1 VTRPSADRR
10 THRGVTARAARPADS
25 GVSALRRL
33 DRLGLA
39 GGGLL
44 LAALA
49 GVALATPGLPL
60 PYRLASVAVL
70 LLSTGAA
77 LGLRR
82 RFWRALDDELRRCRQ
97 LQQSARAGEQ
107 AKDQLLARVSHDMR
121 TPMHGILGLT
131 DLLLRGGPEAE
142 QREHVELMRTSAE
155 TLLGL
160 AEDVL
165 DVSRIDAGR
174 LQLRPRDFQLREA
187 VGEVVRLLAA
197 PAVEREVDL
206 RLHVD
211 ADLPD
216 TLHGDPV
223 RLRQVL
229 LNLVG
234 NAVRFTR
241 RGLVTVSVG
250 TEGAEEREP
259 EIRFEIRDTG
269 VGVRREDQ
277 ARLFE
282 PFAQA
287 GSPGSGVLS
296 GSGLGLAI
304 SKSIVELMGGE
315 IGFESARGVGSTFWF
330 RLPLQHARG
339 TAGTPAS
346 LSAPADDAARRLAR
360 RQRRVLVVDDR
371 GVNRAVGL
379 AMLGELG
386 FTAEAAAGGEEAL
399 EMLQEGRFDAVLLDC
414 EMPGVDGIETC
425 RRLRAKE
432 AAGEPGRRLP
442 VIAVTA
448 HRRPE
453 DVARCLTAGM
463 DDRLIKPFGT
473 AELAAVLDRSLG
485 FTPPA
490 SSGDELAARLAAL
503 RHLDGTTGESTVATF
518 LRQGEEDLARLR
530 RALPEGDGEAAAEAA
545 HALAG
550 SAGLLG
556 AAELAERASEVA
568 TLARRGDVGG
578 SRRRLP
584 ALERA
589 WRETARR
596 IEA

>member
-1 VTRPSADRR
+1 MAPPGPERR
-10 THRGVTARAARPADS
+10 TRRSGSGAAARSSD
-25 GVSALRRL
+25 SALRRL

-49 GVALATPGLPL
+49 GVALATPGPPL

-70 LLSTGAA
+70 LLSAGAA
-77 LGLRR
+77 LALRH

-97 LQQSARAGEQ
+97 LQQNARAAEQ

-131 DLLLRGGPEAE
+131 DLLLRSGPEAE

-174 LQLRPRDFQLREA
+174 LQLRPRDFQLREV
-187 VGEVVRLLAA
+187 VGEVVRLLM
-197 PAVEREVDL
+197 PGAVEREVDL

-216 TLHGDPV
+216 AFHGDPV

-241 RGLVTVSVG
+241 RGSVTVSVG
-250 TEGAEEREP
+250 TEDAEEHGP

-269 VGVRREDQ
+269 VGIRREDQ

-330 RLPLQHARG
+330 RVPLQHASG
-339 TAGTPAS
+339 TAGTPVS
-346 LSAPADDAARRLAR
+346 PSAPADDTARRLAR
-360 RQRRVLVVDDR
+360 QERRVLVVDDR

-379 AMLGELG
+379 AMLAELG

-399 EMLQEGRFDAVLLDC
+399 EMLQERRFDAVLLDC
-414 EMPGVDGIETC
+414 EMPGIDGIETC
-425 RRLRAKE
+425 RRLRGRE
-432 AAGEPGRRLP
+432 AAAAPGQRLP

-453 DVARCLTAGM
+453 DTARCLAAGM
-463 DDRLIKPFGT
+463 DDRLTKPFGT

-485 FTPPA
+485 IVAPTPP
-490 SSGDELAARLAAL
+490 GDDLAARLAAL
-503 RHLDGTTGESTVATF
+503 RHLDETTGESTVTTF
-518 LRQGEEDLARLR
+518 LHQGEEDLATLR
-530 RALPEGDGEAAAEAA
+530 HALQKGDGETAAAAS

-556 AAELAERASEVA
+556 ANELAERASEVA
-568 TLARRGDVGG
+568 TLARRGDVDGC
-578 SRRRLP
+578 RQNLP
-584 ALERA
+584 PLERA
-589 WRETARR
+589 WQETARR